1 MINFIKK
8 HKVLSIVT
16 LICLVF
22 DVIIGLLALIPANKD
37 IISPGGL
44 NTVSSVINV
53 NNDTN
58 INGSFNTIYVYS
70 MERVSVLEVLV
81 GSLSSFN
88 DIDDSSETIHL
99 STKDNQLSGQI
110 QKNQSI
116 EASLI
121 CAYQTAKEKDSN
133 INLDYNFKGF
143 IVYIHQINHNVFKV
157 GDIITKVNDNDTSDI
172 NKLADAINNL
182 KIGDVITYFR
192 DEEEMP
198 PYVVDTNFKEGY
210 QMFYCYSKYEINQST
225 ATPSFTLLPSKT
237 LGPSGGL
244 MQTLSIYSQITGK
257 DYTFGRKIAGTGTIS
272 VSGNV
277 GEIGGITQKIVTAI
291 YNNVDL
297 FLCPA
302 KNYDE
307 ALKAY
312 NKTPGHENMILVKV
326 ETFKQAISALEEY
339 YGNN

>member
-1 MINFIKK
+1 MIDFLKK
-8 HKVLSIVT
+8 HKVLSIIT
-16 LICLVF
+16 LICLVL
-22 DVIIGLLALIPANKD
+22 DIIVASLALIPANKD
-37 IISPGGL
+37 ITSPGGL

-53 NNDTN
+53 NNNTN
-58 INGSFNTIYVYS
+58 LSGSFNTIYVYS
-70 MERVSVLEVLV
+70 MERVSILQQLV
-81 GSLSSFN
+81 GSISSFN

-99 STKDNQLSGQI
+99 STKDNQLSGKI

-121 CAYQTAKEKDSN
+121 CAYQTAKEKDSS
-133 INLDYNFKGF
+133 INLEYNFKGF

-157 GDIITKVNDNDTSDI
+157 GDIITKVNDQDTSDI
-172 NKLADAINNL
+172 TKLANSINNL

-225 ATPSFTLLPSKT
+225 ANPIFKLLPSKT

-244 MQTLSIYSQITGK
+244 MQTLSIYSQITGI
-257 DYTFGRKIAGTGTIS
+257 DYTFGHKIAGTGTIS
-272 VSGNV
+272 VGGTV
-277 GEIGGITQKIVTAI
+277 GEIGGIKQKIVTAI
-291 YNNVDL
+291 YNDVDL
-297 FLCPA
+297 FLCPNE
-302 KNYDE
+302 NYKDAYE
-307 ALKAY
+307 AY
-312 NKTPGHENMILVKV
+312 IKTPGHEKMILVKAT
-326 ETFKQAISALEEY
+326 TFNEAISILEEY